1 MITEILKSLPSTIT
15 AWVLLIGMAMVGSL
29 AIYGLYDKARI
40 ERRRSSDSEDDRLIN
55 ILKGTVDELEKKFT
69 KATNDIDLLTAK
81 VDHLSREN
89 EALIKILQGRDEQT
103 QEFYRQGFVMFKQ
116 VEGIARKLKV
126 KGVK

>member
-1 MITEILKSLPSTIT
+1 MQQILSSLPSTIT

-69 KATNDIDLLTAK
+69 KASSDIEILTAK
-81 VDHLSREN
+81 VESLSKEN

-103 QEFYRQGFVMFKQ
+103 QEFYRKGFAAMKKID
-116 VEGIARKLKV
+116 GIAKHLKV
-126 KGVK
+126 KVVE